1 MLYLKYGVPQVRKD
15 GYYSVFILEFDDG
28 YRIDRG
34 TDEDTDLLCF
44 DDMNV
49 DAKCIEKVPLM
60 WVGWSKNA
68 GQFYR

>member
-1 MLYLKYGVPQVRKD
+1 M
-15 GYYSVFILEFDDG
+15 FIVGFDEG
-28 YRIDRG
+28 YRVDRG

-44 DDMNV
+44 DDMI
-49 DAKCIEKVPLM
+49 AEEKCIEKVPLM